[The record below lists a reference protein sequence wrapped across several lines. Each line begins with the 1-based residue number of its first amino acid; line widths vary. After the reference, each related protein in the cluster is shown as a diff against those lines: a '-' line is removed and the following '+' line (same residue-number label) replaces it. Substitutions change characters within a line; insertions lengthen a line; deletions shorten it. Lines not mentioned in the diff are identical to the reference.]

1 MRMGRK
7 APAQSTNCLKSF
19 SYNLPCQQRW
29 WWRAYVCVC
38 VRACAGGWLG
48 CGLRKRDNS
57 EKTYCRKERKK
68 CTMVSHPRRPNQ
80 PHSLT
85 STPRCLL
92 CTKPAATTARHESD
106 PPKKTFQHTDFCIYT
121 AVSFKHARAA
131 LLCGGVPRHGPPL
144 IKAKKPAEC
153 FKQH

>member
-1 MRMGRK
+1 MVVACIR
-7 APAQSTNCLKSF
+7 
-19 SYNLPCQQRW
+19 
-29 WWRAYVCVC
+29 VCVC